1 MNFEEWD
8 KWYKKILKDFG
19 FSREED
25 ERTAC
30 ILNELLSK
38 HGSISIENLINNLN
52 HDNVAI
58 PNFHRNR
65 VDIKNFMVFGAGP
78 SLKKDIEY
86 IRTKYTIE
94 NPENYIIIAADGATT
109 ALLEEKVVP
118 DIIVTDLDGKIEDLM
133 LANDFGSFFVIHA
146 HGNNFD
152 QIIKYTKK
160 FHKILGTTQSKPFSN
175 LYNFGGFTD
184 GDRAVF
190 LAAALAAEK
199 IVLAGMDFG
208 KIVTKY
214 SRPNIK
220 TETAE
225 ADEIKQKKLQYAEE
239 LIDCLKNNENI
250 EIINLSKNQF
260 K

>member
-1 MNFEEWD
+1 MNFEQWE
-8 KWYKKILKDFG
+8 KWYNEILKDFG
-19 FSREED
+19 FSREDD

-38 HGSISIENLINNLN
+38 HGSISIENLIDNLQHEN
-52 HDNVAI
+52 PAI
-58 PNFHRNR
+58 HNFHRDKS
-65 VDIKNFMVFGAGP
+65 DIKNFMVFGAGP
-78 SLKKDIEY
+78 SLKKDIKY
-86 IRTKYTIE
+86 IKTKCNIE
-94 NPENYIIIAADGATT
+94 NPEDYIIIAADGATS

-133 LANDFGSFFVIHA
+133 LANELGSFFVLHA

-152 QIIKYTKK
+152 QILKYTEKIY
-160 FHKILGTTQSKPFSN
+160 KILGTTQSKSFSN

-190 LAAALAAEK
+190 LAAALGAEK

-214 SRPNIK
+214 SRPNIE

-225 ADEIKQKKLQYAEE
+225 ADEIKQKKLQYAEK
-239 LIDCLKNNENI
+239 LIDWIKKNENI
-250 EIINLSKNQF
+250 EIINLSKNQLD
-260 K
+260 

>member
-1 MNFEEWD
+1 MNFKQWE
-8 KWYKKILKDFG
+8 KWYEEILKDFG
-19 FSREED
+19 FSRDGD

-38 HGSISIENLINNLN
+38 KGSINIENLLNNLHHEN
-52 HDNVAI
+52 AVIH
-58 PNFHRNR
+58 NFHRDKS
-65 VDIKNFMVFGAGP
+65 DIKNFMVFGAGP

-86 IRTKYTIE
+86 IKTKCNIE
-94 NPENYIIIAADGATT
+94 DSENYIIIAADGATS
-109 ALLEEKVVP
+109 ALLEEKIVP

-133 LANDFGSFFVIHA
+133 LANELGSFFVLHA

-152 QIIKYTKK
+152 QILNYTEKI
-160 FHKILGTTQSKPFSN
+160 HKVLGTTQSRPFSN

-184 GDRAVF
+184 GDRSVF
-190 LAAALAAEK
+190 LAAALGAEI

-225 ADEIKQKKLQYAEE
+225 ADEIKQKKLQYAEK
-239 LIDCLKNNENI
+239 LINWLKKNENI
-250 EIINLSKNQF
+250 EIVNLSKN
-260 K
+260 